1 MEQNLP
7 FDAERVSSAA
17 QKWPDDFVNDVTLHT
32 RVLSGN
38 TAKRYLS
45 IFTNLEVSTFSSK
58 ASAHSF
64 KLENFGLQ
72 VINGASYTHAY
83 IIPHDV
89 LTGLSATPVHATGEN
104 NWIVATWELSKVPSK
119 VPSLQK
125 YLNQV
130 WAKIKGI
137 MELPSNWDS
146 YGAVQIPYRTIARA
160 LEVLIEA
167 HEAQDQIGHE
177 LPIPFIAPCADGSI
191 QLEWENNNRELEVRL
206 APPPEEKI
214 VLLRVLRK
222 EKDLQENT
230 IESPKEITSYLSWLL
245 KNK

>member
-1 MEQNLP
+1 MEQILSL
-7 FDAERVSSAA
+7 DAERVSSAA
-17 QKWPDDFVNDVTLHT
+17 QKWPDDFVNDVSLRT
-32 RVLSGN
+32 RVLPGN

-45 IFTNLEVSTFSSK
+45 IFPNLEVSTFSSK
-58 ASAHSF
+58 ASPHSF

-72 VINGASYTHAY
+72 VINEASYTHAY
-83 IIPHDV
+83 IIPHDA
-89 LTGLSATPVHATGEN
+89 LTGMSATPVHATGEN
-104 NWIVATWELSKVPSK
+104 DWIVATWELPK

-130 WAKIKGI
+130 WAKIKRI

-146 YGAVQIPYRTIARA
+146 YGAVQIPCRTIARA

-167 HEAQDQIGHE
+167 HEAQDQMGYE

-191 QLEWENNNRELEVRL
+191 QLEWENNNRELEVRVT
-206 APPPEEKI
+206 PPPEGKI

-245 KNK
+245 KNE